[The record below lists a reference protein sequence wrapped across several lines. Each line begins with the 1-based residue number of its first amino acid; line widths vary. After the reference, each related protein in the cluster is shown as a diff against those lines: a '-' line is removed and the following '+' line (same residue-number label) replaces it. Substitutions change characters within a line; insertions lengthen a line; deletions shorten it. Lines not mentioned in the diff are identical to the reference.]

1 MSINASDLLLYFAEK
16 PEFHSRI
23 PQTWLKLFDTLSY
36 RTEDSTLRKQF
47 IQFTGQALKLRTTK
61 PAPVTSK
68 YFLNLRSCTHIA
80 QILTLLKQSTLDLV
94 QLSKCISDL
103 HAHFQTNCTSTSKR
117 IPVPVLYLQYY
128 KDVVCFLNIITN
140 DYTDQFSKYLIQLWI
155 HDYIIPFHAI
165 LHHSLLTT

>member
-23 PQTWLKLFDTLSY
+23 PRTWLKLFDTLSY
-36 RTEDSTLRKQF
+36 RAEDSTLRKQF
-47 IQFTGQALKLRTTK
+47 IELTGQALKLRTTK
-61 PAPVTSK
+61 SAPVTSK

-80 QILTLLKQSTLDLV
+80 QIISLLKQSTLDLV

-117 IPVPVLYLQYY
+117 IPVPVLYLQHY
-128 KDVVCFLNIITN
+128 KDVLCFLNIIAK
-140 DYTDQFSKYLIQLWI
+140 DSTDQFSKYLIQLWT
-155 HDYIIPFHAI
+155 HEYILPFHDI
-165 LHHSLLTT
+165 LHTPL